1 MYTNKNVLC
10 GRKIKVAKY
19 MNFIID
25 DALKEYMHKS
35 GKTTIVVELVTAE
48 TSDIEISELHVH
60 LVNDRQAAFFKEKK
74 RYKACDADGGQVL
87 MPKFPLECQDE
98 IRFWLKSFLCFKTV
112 GYEGIKI

>member
-1 MYTNKNVLC
+1 
-10 GRKIKVAKY
+10 

-25 DALKEYMHKS
+25 EALKAYMQRT
-35 GKTTIVVELVTAE
+35 GKTNIVVEMVTAE

-74 RYKACDADGGQVL
+74 RYRGRATDVGEVL
-87 MPKFPLECQDE
+87 LPAFPLQYEE
-98 IRFWLKSFLCFKTV
+98 NVRFWLKSFLCFKTV

>member
-1 MYTNKNVLC
+1 
-10 GRKIKVAKY
+10 

-25 DALKEYMHKS
+25 DALKEHMQKS
-35 GKTTIVVELVTAE
+35 GKTNIVVELVTAE

-74 RYKACDADGGQVL
+74 RYRAYEVDGVQVL
-87 MPKFPLECQDE
+87 LPRFPLECQED

-112 GYEGIKI
+112 GYEGMKI

>member
-1 MYTNKNVLC
+1 
-10 GRKIKVAKY
+10 

-25 DALKEYMHKS
+25 DALKEHMQKS
-35 GKTTIVVELVTAE
+35 GKSNIVVEFVTAE

-74 RYKACDADGGQVL
+74 RYREYEVEGGLVL
-87 MPKFPLECQDE
+87 LPRFPLECQEE
-98 IRFWLKSFLCFKTV
+98 IHFWLKSFLCFKSI